1 MDNERDYIQEIEL
14 AYIEFLQRGSDLKSM
29 EFKIIIVPINLYFG
43 LERQMILNNSFM
55 FDLVNKGIR
64 LFGRRVIS
72 SQQTDKIEFY

>member
-1 MDNERDYIQEIEL
+1 MDKERDYIQEIEL